1 MDELLL
7 LLAKKGA
14 LRTPIHLTTVEMGSL
29 TGMSQQNASV
39 RLRSLEKEGL
49 VERPEG
55 MIRISRTGLARIREQ
70 FLFLKR
76 LLELGNIFLRGRV
89 VEGLREGKFY
99 MSLPGYKRQIERKL
113 GFLPYAGTLNLEL
126 MPEFVEKRVELRS
139 MKPIHI
145 QGFEY
150 GGKSYGPIDAY
161 PCRVGSIDG
170 AVIFPRR
177 SHHGLSV
184 VEIIAPVYLMGE
196 LKLRKGSEL
205 EVEVFPAR

>member
-14 LRTPIHLTTVEMGSL
+14 LRTPIRLTTVELGSL
-29 TGMSQQNASV
+29 MGMSQQNASV
-39 RLRSLEKEGL
+39 RLRNLEKEGL

-55 MIRISRTGLARIREQ
+55 MIKISRAGLARIREQ

-76 LLELGNIFLRGRV
+76 LIEPGNILLRGRV

-126 MPEFVEKRVELRS
+126 LPEFVEKRVELRS
-139 MKPIHI
+139 MKPVRI

-150 GGKSYGPIDAY
+150 KGKSYGPIDAY
-161 PCRVGSIDG
+161 PCRIGSIDG

-184 VEIIAPVYLMGE
+184 IEIIAPVYLMGE
-196 LKLRKGSEL
+196 LRLRKGSEL
-205 EVEVFPAR
+205 EVEVFLAR